1 MGGIKTLFLAAAVVI
16 VTWLFSSMEMTHVL
30 YSKVGPKRPLAKV
43 GPKRPLATEGTP
55 PQRCDYTF
63 DDRIN
68 NTFYDDKCWRKYSV
82 DDWRHREGGASRA
95 LFDHGAVYLKN
106 ILEYEEAKVLR
117 EYLVGELS
125 PKTLDGEDYYVKK
138 LRNSK
143 GRYDLQ
149 LDPRSQ
155 EPVLDALN
163 KVVER
168 LRTTLETI
176 LDSEASLQE
185 LSVYT
190 TCNAGLQKAHRDAC
204 ALCCPIMD
212 AFEDQGRLQE
222 VSRITADEK
231 VAILKPTHYE
241 NQKCAYLYSM
251 FIALQPTTKA
261 IGVTFTYPGS
271 HLVFPWS
278 ADSAPGDVNKYVKS
292 ELQRCEPSLNT
303 GDGFLYNSV
312 TVHAANANPTAS
324 ARMMLGLS
332 FASKRLGKRG
342 HPFGSLGSIPE
353 AFKVG
358 HQILN
363 EERIEDSECSV
374 RSCMCGGDRP
384 CNYES
389 GRVAINHFPMVASQ
403 LAEQLEHGEN
413 DVKAA
418 ESAL

>member
-1 MGGIKTLFLAAAVVI
+1 MGGIKTLFLAAVTAI
-16 VTWLFSSMEMTHVL
+16 VGTSLFSSIETTRVL
-30 YSKVGPKRPLAKV
+30 YSKVGPKRPLA
-43 GPKRPLATEGTP
+43 TEGIPT
-55 PQRCDYTF
+55 QRCDYTF

-125 PKTLDGEDYYVKK
+125 PKTLDGEDYYVKN

-149 LDPRSQ
+149 LDPRVQ
-155 EPVLDALN
+155 GPVLDALN

-190 TCNAGLQKAHRDAC
+190 TCKAGLQKAHKDAC

-212 AFEDQGRLQE
+212 AFEEQGRLQE

-342 HPFGSLGSIPE
+342 HPGGSLGSIPE
-353 AFKVG
+353 VYKVR

-374 RSCMCGGDRP
+374 RTCMMCGGDRL

-413 DVKAA
+413 HVKAA